1 MCLFIR
7 NEHYNERHVEKYIK
21 AGYQKWPMPIVG
33 LLLRITMGWCPPIV
47 IRNSRPTVPI
57 LVYWALGSGPDQSMV
72 LLTSAATDRQ
82 DRGG

>member
-1 MCLFIR
+1 MAHAHCRPTIAD
-7 NEHYNERHVEKYIK
+7 NN
-21 AGYQKWPMPIVG
+21 G
-33 LLLRITMGWCPPIV
+33 LVPPPIV